1 MLRST
6 RFKLISGVI
15 LAMVLGLGAAS
26 AWALKAGEAVSNV
39 KVRDGENDPASI
51 PDLGRKV
58 VTIFYT
64 DPDVKDQNEP
74 LRDALKAAALD
85 KELYRGLGIVNMK
98 DTWKPDFA
106 IRKVIR
112 DKIAKFKA
120 VILADPD
127 YTLRNAWRLGDCDE
141 KDVVIVIGKDSKVKY
156 IKMGKVAPSEH
167 ATIIALIQEEMK
179 K

>member
-1 MLRST
+1 MA
-6 RFKLISGVI
+6 I
-15 LAMVLGLGAAS
+15 LTLGLALGAAS
-26 AWALKAGEAVSNV
+26 AWALKAGDGVSNL
-39 KVRDGENDPASI
+39 KLRDGENEPASI
-51 PDLGRKV
+51 PDFGRKV
-58 VTIFYT
+58 LTIFYT

-74 LRDALKAAALD
+74 FRDALKAAALD
-85 KELYRGLGIVNMK
+85 KELYRGLGVVNMK

-112 DKIAKFKA
+112 DKIAKFKS

-156 IKMGKVAPSEH
+156 VKMGKVAPSEY

>member
-1 MLRST
+1 MLRT
-6 RFKLISGVI
+6 RRFSLISGVI
-15 LAMVLGLGAAS
+15 LAAVLGLGAAS
-26 AWALKAGEAVSNV
+26 AWALKPGDAVSNV
-39 KVRDGENDPASI
+39 KVRDGENEPASI

-74 LRDALKAAALD
+74 FRDALKAAALD
-85 KELYRGLGIVNMK
+85 KEQYRGLGVVNMK

-112 DKIAKFKA
+112 DKIAKFKS

-127 YTLRNAWRLGDCDE
+127 YILKNAWRLGDCDE
-141 KDVVIVIGKDSKVKY
+141 KDVVIVVGKDSKVKY
-156 IKMGKVAPSEH
+156 FKAGKVAPSEH
-167 ATIIALIQEEMK
+167 ASIIALIQEEMK